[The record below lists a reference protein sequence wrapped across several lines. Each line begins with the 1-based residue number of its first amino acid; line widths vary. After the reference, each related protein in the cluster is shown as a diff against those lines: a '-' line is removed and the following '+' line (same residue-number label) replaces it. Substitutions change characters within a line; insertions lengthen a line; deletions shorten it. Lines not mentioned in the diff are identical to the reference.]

1 MMAEIPRLLMVVGA
15 ATPPGRL
22 AAAIAAA
29 AETVRSD
36 AEDINV
42 DVMNLAETPIETCDG
57 RPLDGYGAETRQAVG
72 RIAAGAAVVIAVPV
86 YRASFP
92 VLLKNLRDIVPVE
105 ALRGKP
111 VGIVPMGGSAHH
123 YLAVDAQLRQVLGWF
138 WALIAP
144 TAVYITG
151 ADFHDGALTS

>member
-42 DVMNLAETPIETCDG
+42 DVMNLAETPIATCDDG
-57 RPLDGYGAETRQAVG
+57 RSTDTERKPASQSAGSPLR
-72 RIAAGAAVVIAVPV
+72 R
-86 YRASFP
+86 RC
-92 VLLKNLRDIVPVE
+92 
-105 ALRGKP
+105 
-111 VGIVPMGGSAHH
+111 
-123 YLAVDAQLRQVLGWF
+123 
-138 WALIAP
+138 
-144 TAVYITG
+144 
-151 ADFHDGALTS
+151 

>member
-42 DVMNLAETPIETCDG
+42 DVMNLAETPIDTCDG
-57 RPLDGYGAETRQAVG
+57 RPLDGYGAETPRQS
-72 RIAAGAAVVIAVPV
+72 AGSP
-86 YRASFP
+86 
-92 VLLKNLRDIVPVE
+92 LR
-105 ALRGKP
+105 R
-111 VGIVPMGGSAHH
+111 
-123 YLAVDAQLRQVLGWF
+123 RC
-138 WALIAP
+138 
-144 TAVYITG
+144 
-151 ADFHDGALTS
+151 